1 MARRC
6 LVGVFRAAVVDV
18 AQVVSGSG
26 EQRADEGEGDAGADA
41 EGGGRG
47 GKRGEGEGV
56 GAVIDV
62 GVVAAGF
69 DVVVAARL
77 EVLAG
82 EGGGVAEQADGN
94 GRGCDA
100 KQFAADEVH
109 RDGQPQR
116 QLQRVQ
122 GCATDAEVLLFQ
134 DFLRVFAVH
143 QRNRLMQAG
152 TKMALAS
159 SSRPRA
165 RVKVVMAVSLMWWK
179 VAQL

>member
-1 MARRC
+1 M
-6 LVGVFRAAVVDV
+6 
-18 AQVVSGSG
+18 
-26 EQRADEGEGDAGADA
+26 
-41 EGGGRG
+41 
-47 GKRGEGEGV
+47 
-56 GAVIDV
+56 
-62 GVVAAGF
+62 
-69 DVVVAARL
+69 
-77 EVLAG
+77 LAG
-82 EGGGVAEQADGN
+82 ESGGVAEQADGN

-100 KQFAADEVH
+100 KQFAAEEVH

-122 GCATDAEVLLFQ
+122 GSATDAEVLLFQ

-165 RVKVVMAVSLMWWK
+165 RAKVVMAVSLMWWK

>member
-1 MARRC
+1 MP
-6 LVGVFRAAVVDV
+6 
-18 AQVVSGSG
+18 
-26 EQRADEGEGDAGADA
+26 
-41 EGGGRG
+41 GRTL
-47 GKRGEGEGV
+47 K
-56 GAVIDV
+56 A
-62 GVVAAGF
+62 VVAAANA
-69 DVVVAARL
+69 VKARL

-122 GCATDAEVLLFQ
+122 GSATDAEVLLFQ
-134 DFLRVFAVH
+134 DFLRVFSVH

-159 SSRPRA
+159 SSRPSA
-165 RVKVVMAVSLMWWK
+165 RVKVVMAVLLRWWK